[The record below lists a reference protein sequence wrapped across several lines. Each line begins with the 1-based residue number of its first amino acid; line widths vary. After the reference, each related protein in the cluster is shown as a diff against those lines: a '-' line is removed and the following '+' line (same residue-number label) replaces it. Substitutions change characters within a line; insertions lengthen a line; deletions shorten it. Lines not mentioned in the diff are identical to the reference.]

1 VRDCPSGALSY
12 AIDGT
17 EAREQVDGGG
27 TRAPAIEVTKD
38 GPYRITGGITLLGAS
53 STPEPRSRG
62 ASAAHYALCPCRL
75 PQTKPFCGGM
85 HWYVAF
91 TDPMSLPGREPTPF
105 EWAGGLP
112 ALTRV
117 SRLLYEKH
125 VPADPMLA
133 GAFGQMPPDQ
143 PQRLAGWL
151 AVALGGPGTASDLRP
166 ALAAGFTGEVR
177 EQHPAPWAALL
188 APAAAAPAPPADPP

>member
-1 VRDCPSGALSY
+1 GARGVR
-12 AIDGT
+12 
-17 EAREQVDGGG
+17 GGG
-27 TRAPAIEVTKD
+27 GAGV
-38 GPYRITGGITLLGAS
+38 GGGGG
-53 STPEPRSRG
+53 RG
-62 ASAAHYALCPCRL
+62 GVS
-75 PQTKPFCGGM
+75 G
-85 HWYVAF
+85 
-91 TDPMSLPGREPTPF
+91 
-105 EWAGGLP
+105 
-112 ALTRV
+112 V

-166 ALAAGFTGEVR
+166 ALAAGFTGEFG
-177 EQHPAPWAALL
+177 EQLRARWAALL